1 VDTRDKTPARR
12 KNGTFLPGSTG
23 NRQGRPKG
31 SKNRITLLKHAM
43 EQQLREQM
51 EGDMAEVVK
60 QMMTLAKQGDKDMIK
75 LAVQLHVSKAG
86 STDEKDA
93 KDKVEI
99 NINSDAPPEI
109 RSSSTPPEA
118 IEAEFEEINHEK
130 DSKRPV

>member
-1 VDTRDKTPARR
+1 VNTKSQTPARR
-12 KNGTFLPGSTG
+12 KDGTFMPGSTG

-31 SKNRITLLKHAM
+31 SKNRITILKHAM
-43 EQQLREQM
+43 EHQLREQM
-51 EGDMAEVVK
+51 ENDMPEVVK
-60 QMMTLAKQGDKDMIK
+60 QMMALAKQGDKDMIK

-109 RSSSTPPEA
+109 RSSSTPIEA
-118 IEAEFEEINHEK
+118 VEAEFEEITHEE
-130 DSKRPV
+130 DAERSV